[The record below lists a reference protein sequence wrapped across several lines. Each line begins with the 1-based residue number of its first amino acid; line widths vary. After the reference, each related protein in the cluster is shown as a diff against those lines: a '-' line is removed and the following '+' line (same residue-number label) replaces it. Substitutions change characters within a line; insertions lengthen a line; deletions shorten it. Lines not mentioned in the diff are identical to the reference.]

1 MKGRR
6 MAWSAN
12 PAKSWYPVEESCLS
26 VLEHPPGNCSDVI
39 AEVEHVGTARNKI
52 AARTAARLI
61 GDEGFEV
68 SGIALTRMV
77 CPFHLDRD
85 ELMIR
90 LHDKID
96 FCAIGCA
103 IIKKRARSGIG
114 KCAPEL
120 PCDPMLKETTW
131 IHVDA

>member
-6 MAWSAN
+6 MARSAD
-12 PAKSWYPVEESCLS
+12 PGKSWYPAEISCLS
-26 VLEHPPGNCSDVI
+26 VLKHPPGNCSDVI
-39 AEVEHVGTARNKI
+39 AEVEHIGTARNKI
-52 AARTAARLI
+52 TARTAARLI

-68 SGIALTRMV
+68 SCITLTRMI

-103 IIKKRARSGIG
+103 IIEKPAYFRIG
-114 KCAPEL
+114 KCAPKL
-120 PCDPMLKETTW
+120 PGDPMLKKSAR
-131 IHVDA
+131 ISVDA